1 MSRLLTLAAG
11 LALAAAQLSST
22 SLENHVDALTLGSS
36 FNPVQEAYWTGF
48 PHHRRTPFAVSPDG
62 KTAYLAYLDAS
73 GTGVHV
79 QGVDP
84 KTFAAVGTP
93 VTIKAGEE
101 AGGLVAHN
109 DGFAILTN
117 EVVSGESKDPLPVLY
132 KYTNGK
138 QTFRTLLGGSG
149 LGGDSLASPDING
162 DLVFSGK
169 AGYYAAY
176 IVVTSY
182 SGSASGHFGDAIRYI
197 TTDGKIEEIAG
208 ASSSWGCSHNTGIAF
223 EEADEPPFASLC
235 AEDQGAIWLNTE
247 TQGMGNNGVKVSN
260 EMTINGGSNEP
271 MGGMGGSYSSLA
283 RFIGSDSYIFSWVSR
298 GAIDLTLNDWMG
310 QGYTKAQNRTNNRN
324 VAIAL
329 FSDKKTLVGEQA
341 TSEVGAADGDSQV
354 NWVTEGAND
363 CSNAHAAAFDASNA
377 LVTWEEISNPVCPF
391 EAMGCKGKFAGTK
404 FQLVDS
410 KGKKV
415 GEPISSD
422 DTYVAGDM
430 VTMADGRICWPY
442 VNMAWSLDGPTQGS
456 DVTKISFAC
465 MSNGAGSGSGSGSTP
480 ASSAAASQP
489 AATKSAAASSAKP
502 SAVQSTPAAVEP
514 TSVQAV
520 EESTQE
526 SATVP
531 EGAPRPSFASVSQD
545 VTNVLPAPTNG
556 AASSAAAE
564 EPTSVAVEE
573 PSSVVIKP
581 SDIAV
586 EEPSSVVI
594 KPSQPAATTA
604 PDAEAPVATE
614 SAAPET
620 GDDED
625 CDEEPSSV
633 VITPSQP
640 AATDAEEPVATESA
654 APETGDDEDCDEEPV
669 SEAAGATTEAAQA
682 PSATQVPTGT
692 RTRKTRPTRR
702 PRPSGYPWG
711 SGNQVKS
718 QCIPK
723 TVTRTVY
730 VTATAVPTL

>member
-62 KTAYLAYLDAS
+62 KTAYLAYLDGS

-117 EVVSGESKDPLPVLY
+117 EVVSGESTDPLPVLY

-162 DLVFSGK
+162 DLVFSEK

-329 FSDKKTLVGEQA
+329 FSDKKTIVGEQA
-341 TSEVGAADGDSQV
+341 TSEVGAADGDSQI

-415 GEPISSD
+415 GEPITSD

-442 VNMAWSLDGPTQGS
+442 VNMAWSLDGPTQGT

-465 MSNGAGSGSGSGSTP
+465 MSNGAGSGSGSTP

-489 AATKSAAASSAKP
+489 AATKSAVASSAAAAKP

-531 EGAPRPSFASVSQD
+531 EGAPRPSFASVSGD
-545 VTNVLPAPTNG
+545 VTNVLPEPTNG

-564 EPTSVAVEE
+564 EPTSVAVDE

-594 KPSQPAATTA
+594 TPSQPAATTA
-604 PDAEAPVATE
+604 LDAEAPVATE
-614 SAAPET
+614 SAAP
-620 GDDED
+620 
-625 CDEEPSSV
+625 
-633 VITPSQP
+633 
-640 AATDAEEPVATESA
+640 SA

-669 SEAAGATTEAAQA
+669 EQPAVSEPVGATTEAAQA
-682 PSATQVPTGT
+682 PSATQAPTGT
-692 RTRKTRPTRR
+692 RTRKTPPTRR

-711 SGNQVKS
+711 SWSGNQVKS
-718 QCIPK
+718 QCSTK
-723 TVTRTVY
+723 TVTHTVY